1 MYSCTLMLAALR
13 KTLREMGLLL
23 CTSLGEQ
30 NVTRVYPVQCK
41 CGEPSMKQLQPIDR
55 RTD

>member
-1 MYSCTLMLAALR
+1 MLATLPDA
-13 KTLREMGLLL
+13 LREMVLLL

-30 NVTRVYPVQCK
+30 NVTRVSPVQSK

>member
-1 MYSCTLMLAALR
+1 MYSCTLMLATLLDA
-13 KTLREMGLLL
+13 LREMSLLL

-30 NVTRVYPVQCK
+30 NVTRVNPVQCK